1 MSGSSN
7 SAVAQLT
14 RSLSTD
20 FPSVSTK
27 WMSLRTKGMLAFLA
41 LILYYLCVSIFVLH
55 QKDDALRYV
64 NELQSTYKMGEVL
77 RHVNNSVFHAVIM
90 VNDSIYKG
98 KTDQA
103 SQGVRGIDLGYQQIQ
118 SNRDELVAA
127 LPDSASSLAALES
140 SFSRASAEP
149 TQANMIDLAQKLN
162 LMVMKVG
169 ELSTQVREREAFLAQ
184 QYRLSSDSL
193 MMTALVFGL
202 LGLVL
207 FGAIISLFFTRLT
220 ADLKALQNRAME
232 IVRGYRGEPLVVGRR
247 DEVGSLMEAVNHM
260 AADLEE
266 HEKQLAIERQKYF
279 HHEKMAAIGALAAG
293 VAHEIGNPIAA
304 ISGLAQEMQEA
315 HLRGECPHR
324 LEACQPGLVLTQI
337 ARLSQICREVSDFAT
352 SRPAERELR
361 DLNGLIRS
369 TTSLM
374 RYDKRFRRID
384 LQLHLD
390 DQLPAVYCVG
400 DQIIQVIMNLLVNAA
415 DALEGVTDPPPRITV
430 TTSATPQHVCIRV
443 TDNGTGMDDETVHH
457 AMEAFFTTKAEGRGT
472 GLGLALCKSIADSH
486 NGSLEIESKRGVG
499 TQVSILLPLATE

>member
-1 MSGSSN
+1 MSGSESV
-7 SAVAQLT
+7 VAQYQQPMQVD
-14 RSLSTD
+14 LS
-20 FPSVSTK
+20 SASAK
-27 WMSLRTKGMLAFLA
+27 WMSLRTKGMLAFSA
-41 LILYYLCVSIFVLH
+41 LIVYYVGVSVFVLH

-64 NELQSTYKMGEVL
+64 NELQSAYKTGEVL
-77 RHVNNSVFHAVIM
+77 RHVNNSIFHAVIM

-98 KTDQA
+98 NSDQA
-103 SQGVRGIDLGYQQIQ
+103 SQGVRGIDLGYKLIQ
-118 SNRDELVAA
+118 SNHDELVAA
-127 LPDSASSLAALES
+127 LPDSASSLTALDQ
-140 SFSRASAEP
+140 SFARASVDP
-149 TQANMIDLAQKLN
+149 SQPNLINLAQKLN

-169 ELSTQVREREAFLAQ
+169 ELSSQVREREAFLAQ

-220 ADLKALQNRAME
+220 ADLRALQARAVG
-232 IVRGYRGEPLVVGRR
+232 IVKGYRGVPLAVSRR
-247 DEVGSLMEAVNHM
+247 DEVGRLMEAVNHM

-266 HEKQLAIERQKYF
+266 HEMQLAIERQKYF

-304 ISGLAQEMQEA
+304 ISGLAQSMQEA
-315 HLRGECPHR
+315 HHRGECPHR
-324 LEACQPGLVLTQI
+324 HEACQPGLVLTQI

-361 DLNGLIRS
+361 DLNSLIRS

-384 LQLHLD
+384 LQLELD

-415 DALEGVTDPPPRITV
+415 DALEGVTERTPQLKISTAV
-430 TTSATPQHVCIRV
+430 TSQHVCIKV
-443 TDNGTGMDDETVHH
+443 TDNGSGMDDKTLHR
-457 AMEAFFTTKAEGRGT
+457 AMEAFFTTKPEGRGT
-472 GLGLALCKSIADSH
+472 GLGLALCRSIADSH
-486 NGSLEIESKRGVG
+486 HGSLEIESKSGVG
-499 TQVSILLPLATE
+499 TQVRFLLPLVAD